1 MKTPEAQAAAVREQD
16 GYAEAFSDQT
26 TEGAELS
33 PRGATYA
40 AAYFMAL
47 ADGKATD
54 DEFASIKRFLDLMAP
69 RTGSEGQDNDE
80 QYLMTMDAA
89 SASSEPEKLV
99 ARIAKALPEHK
110 QRVVA
115 LLVAALT
122 SLADGQ
128 VHETERALVEKLAGA
143 FGLDR
148 NSVDHILDSARGIA
162 TGPWAK

>member
-1 MKTPEAQAAAVREQD
+1 MTTPEDQASALRAQD

-26 TEGAELS
+26 PEGAEMS
-33 PRGATYA
+33 SRGATYA

-54 DEFASIKRFLDLMAP
+54 DELASIKRFVDLMAP
-69 RTGSEGQDNDE
+69 RTGPEAPDSDE
-80 QYLMTMDAA
+80 QIMLTIDAA
-89 SASSEPEKLV
+89 SASSDPDKFI
-99 ARIAKALPEHK
+99 ARIVRALPEHK

-128 VHETERALVEKLAGA
+128 VHDNERALIETLARA

-148 NSVDHILDSARGIA
+148 NSVDHILESARGIA
-162 TGPWAK
+162 TGPWAP

>member
-1 MKTPEAQAAAVREQD
+1 MTTPEVQASAVREQD
-16 GYAEAFSDQT
+16 GYAEAFSDQPA
-26 TEGAELS
+26 EGAEMS

-47 ADGKATD
+47 ADGSATD
-54 DEFASIKRFLDLMAP
+54 DELASIKKFLDLMAP
-69 RTGSEGQDNDE
+69 RTGHHAPDSTE
-80 QYLMTMDAA
+80 QIGIEIDATL
-89 SASSEPEKLV
+89 ASSDPDRFIG
-99 ARIAKALPEHK
+99 RIAKALPEHK

-115 LLVAALT
+115 VLVAALT

-128 VHETERALVEKLAGA
+128 VHDKERALIEKLARA

-162 TGPWAK
+162 TGPFKQ

>member
-1 MKTPEAQAAAVREQD
+1 MTTPEDQASAVRGQD

-26 TEGAELS
+26 AEGADMS

-47 ADGKATD
+47 ADGNATD
-54 DEFASIKRFLDLMAP
+54 DELASIKKFLDLMAP
-69 RTGSEGQDNDE
+69 RTGPAMRDNDE
-80 QYLMTMDAA
+80 QILITIDAA
-89 SASSEPEKLV
+89 SASTDPERFIG
-99 ARIAKALPEHK
+99 RIVQALPEHK

-122 SLADGQ
+122 SLADGH
-128 VHETERALVEKLAGA
+128 VHDYERALIEKLARA

-148 NSVDHILDSARGIA
+148 NSVDHILDSARGIR
-162 TGPWAK
+162 TGPFGT